1 MKKKYLLLALLTV
14 SALSHL
20 SATFADD
27 LQKPNTMDEMWQI
40 IKAQQEQINQLKNQQ
55 QPGIRPNQENEVTVL
70 KRQTS
75 VLAEEVEKLRTE
87 LFIPEQAQYKST
99 YGLGP
104 AASKVYQ
111 TSQGLSIG
119 GYGEANYQSFVNDKG
134 GKNNNTD
141 FERFVLY
148 VGYKYSDSIIFNS
161 EIEFEH
167 ASTGKAG
174 SVSVEFAALDFLIDP
189 MANIR
194 AGMVLV
200 PMGFLNLIHE
210 PPFYFGNNRPEVER
224 TIIPSTWR
232 EIGLGLFGELYPGLT
247 YTTYVINGLD
257 ASGFSSK
264 GIRGGRQKGSKARA
278 EDFAWVGRVDYAL
291 EQLPGLSFG
300 ASSYLGASGQA
311 QSFNGQKADVF
322 TQLYEAHLEWKY
334 RGLEFRTLGSWGHI
348 SNAGALSA
356 ERGETIGESNFGWYA
371 EVGYDILPHIMPNTT
386 QYLAPFFRFE
396 ILDSIAST
404 PNGFADDDSQK
415 RRIFQVGLQYKP
427 IPNVVIKADYRN
439 FDSSAGDLPDDI
451 NLGFGF
457 IF

>member
-1 MKKKYLLLALLTV
+1 M
-14 SALSHL
+14 
-20 SATFADD
+20 
-27 LQKPNTMDEMWQI
+27 
-40 IKAQQEQINQLKNQQ
+40 
-55 QPGIRPNQENEVTVL
+55 
-70 KRQTS
+70 
-75 VLAEEVEKLRTE
+75 LAEEVEKLRTE
-87 LFIPEQAQYKST
+87 LFIPEQAKYKST

-119 GYGEANYQSFVNDKG
+119 GYGEANYQSFINDKRS
-134 GKNNNTD
+134 KNNNTD

-167 ASTGKAG
+167 ASTGQEG

-200 PMGFLNLIHE
+200 PMGFINQIHE
-210 PPFYFGNNRPEVER
+210 PPFFFGNNRPEVER

-232 EIGLGLFGELYPGLT
+232 EIGIGLFGELYPGLT
-247 YTTYVINGLD
+247 YTTYVMNGLD

-278 EDFAWVGRVDYAL
+278 EDLAWVARVDYAP

-311 QSFNGQKADVF
+311 QNLMVKKPMCLPSYMK
-322 TQLYEAHLEWKY
+322 
-334 RGLEFRTLGSWGHI
+334 HI
-348 SNAGALSA
+348 
-356 ERGETIGESNFGWYA
+356 
-371 EVGYDILPHIMPNTT
+371 
-386 QYLAPFFRFE
+386 
-396 ILDSIAST
+396 
-404 PNGFADDDSQK
+404 
-415 RRIFQVGLQYKP
+415 
-427 IPNVVIKADYRN
+427 
-439 FDSSAGDLPDDI
+439 
-451 NLGFGF
+451 
-457 IF
+457 